1 MSTEKMAHEFGS
13 EALRELR
20 DQIARE
26 TNPERLRGL
35 LININALL
43 SLVEDQV
50 AKLEGRD
57 FPPH

>member
-1 MSTEKMAHEFGS
+1 MSHELGC

-20 DQIARE
+20 AQIARE
-26 TNPERLRGL
+26 TNPEKLRGL
-35 LININALL
+35 VININALL

-57 FPPH
+57 FPRH